1 MQISLV
7 SNHFYHLDLNSRLG
21 KTFSNKLTW
30 VKTTDEGLCNKH
42 REVRR
47 TEDKIT
53 GSTYTSDSG
62 TCVCVLLTVPTHGIH
77 HPLYPAL
84 EVLFV

>member
-1 MQISLV
+1 MQISLC

-21 KTFSNKLTW
+21 NTLSNTLTW
-30 VKTTDEGLCNKH
+30 VKITDEGLCNKH
-42 REVRR
+42 RRVRR

-53 GSTYTSDSG
+53 CSTYTTDSG
-62 TCVCVLLTVPTHGIH
+62 NCVCALLPTHDIH

>member
-21 KTFSNKLTW
+21 NTFSNTLTW
-30 VKTTDEGLCNKH
+30 VKITDEGLCNKH
-42 REVRR
+42 KAVRR

-53 GSTYTSDSG
+53 CSTYTSDSEA
-62 TCVCVLLTVPTHGIH
+62 CVCVLLAVPTHDIH

-84 EVLFV
+84 EVIFV

>member
-7 SNHFYHLDLNSRLG
+7 PNHFYHLDLNSRLG
-21 KTFSNKLTW
+21 NTFSNTLTW
-30 VKTTDEGLCNKH
+30 VKTTDEGLRNKH

-53 GSTYTSDSG
+53 CSTYASDSG
-62 TCVCVLLTVPTHGIH
+62 TCVCALLTVPTHDIH
-77 HPLYPAL
+77 HRLYPAL